1 MSYRTMKNM
10 DSGNVEEEHEPSCN
24 CQPSKKAQCP
34 LPGQCHTDQYGRVES
49 VVYRATITRQDTGA
63 TETYTGLTG
72 GPFKT
77 RWHAHNND
85 IRNYDPDDGAH
96 GKRMSKYVGKLK
108 ADNIPYNISWS
119 IVTRAPAYNPV
130 SRSCRL
136 CLLEKYFIMFESA
149 GATLNIKSDFFFVL
163 STQEE
168 ASFKKLE
175 TGLKS
180 EK

>member
-1 MSYRTMKNM
+1 MLRRSTTHLVIASQVKKSPVSSPWSMSPDK
-10 DSGNVEEEHEPSCN
+10 
-24 CQPSKKAQCP
+24 
-34 LPGQCHTDQYGRVES
+34 YGRVES
-49 VVYRATITRQDTGA
+49 VIYRASITRQDTGA
-63 TETYTGLTG
+63 TETYTKLTG

-77 RWHAHNND
+77 RQHAHNND

-149 GATLNIKSDFFFVL
+149 GATLNIKSEFFSCCL
-163 STQEE
+163 H
-168 ASFKKLE
+168 KRKLL
-175 TGLKS
+175 LKNW
-180 EK
+180 KPG